1 MRRHDEDEEEG
12 TKGEKGIVYNVS
24 REGEFN
30 AQGVKVKVKGQ
41 SEWAAS
47 QREKGGV
54 DYWSYVRLE
63 RTRETC

>member
-1 MRRHDEDEEEG
+1 MMISPSTEEEEEI
-12 TKGEKGIVYNVS
+12 GEKGIVYN
-24 REGEFN
+24 
-30 AQGVKVKVKGQ
+30 AQGVKVKGQ

-63 RTRETC
+63 RTR